1 MHQLSNPSVTRVNGV
16 DYDREWISLQNVEHG
31 RSEQPIT
38 IPNLSTCVANLRVE
52 VEKCLSKEGNCHW
65 GNYCDIN
72 ALSNALNVG
81 FIVFKNESY
90 HGVTNLCGWV
100 YSLASSRGDYSHW
113 MMLYCKNET
122 HFQLAAL
129 NHGRKINQ
137 AVFAIHEVP
146 QAIKEVY
153 NVNNTDAHMG
163 AERSSGFS

>member
-1 MHQLSNPSVTRVNGV
+1 M
-16 DYDREWISLQNVEHG
+16 
-31 RSEQPIT
+31 
-38 IPNLSTCVANLRVE
+38 
-52 VEKCLSKEGNCHW
+52 
-65 GNYCDIN
+65 
-72 ALSNALNVG
+72 
-81 FIVFKNESY
+81 
-90 HGVTNLCGWV
+90 

-129 NHGRKINQ
+129 NHGQKINQ

-153 NVNNTDAHMG
+153 NVNNTNAHMG